1 MTRAPLLKLPSV
13 QRAVML
19 THWIQANCSS
29 SDDADS
35 SLNATAVG
43 ATTNMDLLKEA
54 FDSTSRFARLQS
66 IKTYVAGCYVYV
78 RFKCVCGD
86 AMGMNMVTKGVE
98 AALKVLVQH
107 HPDITLLSVSGNVC
121 TDKKP
126 SAINWTEGRGR
137 SVAAEAV
144 IKKEIV
150 HSVLKTTVCGL
161 VELNVS
167 KNFIGS
173 AVAGSIGGFNA
184 HAANIV
190 SAIFLATGQDLAQN
204 VDSSNCI
211 TILEETADGDLHA
224 SVTMPSIE
232 VGTIG
237 GGTILG
243 GQSACLN
250 ILGVKGPSPTTPG
263 AHADKLARVV
273 CATVLAGELSLMA
286 ALSAGHLMASHI
298 RLNRQKEADGQQ
310 ASRNSPQSSPSSS
323 SSSSLPVGTSGAVR
337 IAEHAS

>member
-19 THWIQANCSS
+19 KHWIHANSS
-29 SDDADS
+29 SDDVDFH
-35 SLNATAVG
+35 NTAAG
-43 ATTNMDLLKEA
+43 TTNMDLLKEA

-66 IKTYVAGCYVYV
+66 IKTYIAGCYVYV